1 MMNYKF
7 KILYL
12 VFVLSILLGFD
23 LNAQSTFNPS
33 GQNTSEYTDDATT
46 NHFFGTLH
54 MFLTWSRPVHLDIE
68 HAMGLQVALSSQCS
82 LHLRSNLKRRQNV

>member
-1 MMNYKF
+1 MNYKF
-7 KILYL
+7 KILSL

-46 NHFFGTLH
+46 NHFFYKPAGTN
-54 MFLTWSRPVHLDIE
+54 TSVDIT
-68 HAMGLQVALSSQCS
+68 VS
-82 LHLRSNLKRRQNV
+82 LNKLRFIDTSNNTSYG